1 MSKSNETSV
10 FELKSATLTLVSLL
24 LKTADLGLLEQ
35 AFADRFGGVEGL
47 FENDPLLIDLSALGE
62 SGDEVDFARLS
73 VLLRHHKLVPLA
85 VRAGN
90 ESQMQAALQA
100 GFSDAQDGWQVGG
113 PPRRPVEAADVPT
126 VVEAPDA
133 SAVAAAEMAASP
145 RAGGTL
151 VIDRPL
157 RSGQQIYARGS
168 DLIVM
173 AAVNV
178 GAEVIADGSI
188 HVYAPLRGRAIA
200 GARGNAQARI
210 FSTRME
216 PQLVSIAGVYRTLET
231 ALPDDVLGKPAQVR
245 LDGETLLI
253 EALKT

>member
-126 VVEAPDA
+126 EVEAP
-133 SAVAAAEMAASP
+133 AAAEMAASP